1 MKRNELMI
9 TRTTCIAASLAMLTL
24 AFGNTA
30 QANILPQNSVLASFD
45 LSDNTGKGLQAG
57 FELVGH
63 SHPRMGVQNNIEL
76 MTLNFRNPG
85 SRNAG
90 GNLPDT
96 HAGYSLLADWHID
109 NHAGDIDSAI
119 ELRSPN
125 TISAEEATLKVG
137 VDYTVRL
144 FHFDNDSWSNNHTGF
159 SIYDQ
164 DRDVAGNLLAEVGR
178 HGSSIDPFGP
188 DAFTDVTVT
197 AIDNVALPG
206 SGIIRLEFAERSNA
220 GDNEFFVINGVQVIP
235 EPGMLGLLAIGGAFL
250 GILRRRAK

>member
-9 TRTTCIAASLAMLTL
+9 TRTTCIAASLA
-24 AFGNTA
+24 
-30 QANILPQNSVLASFD
+30 ILPQNSVLASFD
-45 LSDNTGKGLQAG
+45 LSDNMGKGLQAG

-63 SHPRMGVQNNIEL
+63 SPRIGVQNNIEL
-76 MTLNFRNPG
+76 MTQNFRNPG

-96 HAGYSLLADWHID
+96 HPGYSLLADWHID

-164 DRDVAGNLLAEVGR
+164 DRDVAGNFLAEVGR

-220 GDNEFFVINGVQVIP
+220 GNDEFFVINGVQVIP